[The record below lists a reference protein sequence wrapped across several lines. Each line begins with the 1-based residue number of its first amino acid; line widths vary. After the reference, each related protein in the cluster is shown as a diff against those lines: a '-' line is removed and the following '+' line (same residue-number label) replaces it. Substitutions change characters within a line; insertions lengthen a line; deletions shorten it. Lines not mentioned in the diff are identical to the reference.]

1 MTSGNRDDRPEA
13 WTKTS
18 KEARKSSKNFEMAS
32 SDGQHAT
39 PESHVEHAQ
48 EAAQKGRRQG
58 DKSAKNLIT
67 SLKITRRH

>member
-1 MTSGNRDDRPEA
+1 
-13 WTKTS
+13 
-18 KEARKSSKNFEMAS
+18 MAS

-58 DKSAKNLIT
+58 DKSAKKGKCMDHPQYNSGPPIDP
-67 SLKITRRH
+67 HGVN